1 MSASF
6 GFLSSFPPTQCGLA
20 TFTAALQA
28 EMAAAGHETGVVRV
42 LEWSAPRTGPTVV
55 QHMVHGQADAVE
67 RAAAALNA
75 FDVVVVQHE
84 YGIYD
89 GADGDSVVDV
99 LDLLRVPSIV
109 VLHTVLVEPT
119 LHQREVL
126 DAIGR
131 RASALVTMTETAHQR
146 LIDHYDVDDAKV
158 VVIPHGAARG
168 GDGRPQRPDGPR
180 PLMLTWGL
188 LGPGK
193 GIERVIE
200 ALPSLRDLVPRPH
213 YLVVGETHPKVLERD
228 GEAYRDGLVARARA
242 LGVSDMV
249 TFQARYLDVDALSAL
264 AASADVVILPY
275 DSREQVTSGVLIEA
289 VTAHRPVIATAF
301 AHAVELLASGAGI
314 VVDHDDPSAMGA
326 AIRLVLC
333 EPAQA
338 ATMVKRAAALAP
350 ELLWSA
356 VAARYRALAD
366 DLVTADAAAALT

>member
-1 MSASF
+1 
-6 GFLSSFPPTQCGLA
+6 
-20 TFTAALQA
+20 
-28 EMAAAGHETGVVRV
+28 
-42 LEWSAPRTGPTVV
+42 
-55 QHMVHGQADAVE
+55 MVHGQPDAVE
-67 RAAAALNA
+67 RSAAALNA

-119 LHQREVL
+119 RHQREVL

-131 RASALVTMTETAHQR
+131 RASALVTMTATARQR

-158 VVIPHGAARG
+158 AVIPHGAAG
-168 GDGRPQRPDGPR
+168 GCDGRPHRPDGR
-180 PLMLTWGL
+180 GPLMLTWGL

-213 YLVVGETHPKVLERD
+213 YLVEGETHPKVLERD

-242 LGVSDMV
+242 LGVADMV
-249 TFQARYLDVDALSAL
+249 TFRSRYLDVDALSSL

-289 VTAHRPVIATAF
+289 VAAHRPVIATAF
-301 AHAVELLASGAGI
+301 AHAVELLASGVGI

-338 ATMVKRAAALAP
+338 ATMATQAAALAP
-350 ELLWSA
+350 DLLWSA

-366 DLVTADAAAALT
+366 DVVTADTAASST

>member
-20 TFTAALQA
+20 TFTAALEA
-28 EMAAAGHETGVVRV
+28 EIAAAGHETGVVRV
-42 LEWSAPRTGPTVV
+42 LERPAPWTGSTVV
-55 QHMVHGQADAVE
+55 SHMVHGERDAVE
-67 RAAAALNA
+67 RSAAALNA

-89 GADGDSVVDV
+89 GADGDSVVEV
-99 LDLLRVPSIV
+99 LDRLRVPSIV

-119 LHQREVL
+119 RHQREVL

-131 RASALVTMTETAHQR
+131 RASALVTMTATAHQR

-158 VVIPHGAARG
+158 VVIPHGAAG
-168 GDGRPQRPDGPR
+168 GYDGRRQRLDGR
-180 PLMLTWGL
+180 GPLMLTWGL

-249 TFQARYLDVDALSAL
+249 TFQSRYLDVDALSSL

-275 DSREQVTSGVLIEA
+275 DSHEQVTSGVLIEA

-301 AHAVELLASGAGI
+301 AHAVELLDSGAGI
-314 VVDHDDPSAMGA
+314 VVDHDDPTAMGA

-338 ATMVKRAAALAP
+338 ATMVTRAAALAP
-350 ELLWSA
+350 DLLWSA
-356 VAARYRALAD
+356 VAARYLALAD
-366 DLVTADAAAALT
+366 DLVTADASAALT